1 MISYANQGTAN
12 MKKLSKETVIETAL
26 ELLNEVGMDGLSTR
40 KLAERLQV
48 QQPAL
53 YWHFRD
59 KRALFDALAHA
70 MLVKHH
76 SHALPSENE
85 DWRVFLKKNAQGFRT
100 ALLSYRDGARIHA
113 GTRPT
118 ELQID
123 IAQAQISFLCD
134 AGFEAKNA
142 VWALWT
148 ISHYVVGSVLEQ
160 QAAQA
165 EQQSSDTA
173 AATAPP
179 DLLALFQEVEHE
191 GMDAAFDFG
200 LNSLVAGLETFYVSS
215 TKH

>member
-1 MISYANQGTAN
+1 
-12 MKKLSKETVIETAL
+12 MKKISKETVIETAL

-70 MLVKHH
+70 MVVNKH
-76 SHALPSENE
+76 SHALPEDNE
-85 DWRVFLKKNAQGFRT
+85 DWRIFLRKNAQGFRA

-118 ELQID
+118 ELQLD
-123 IAQAQISFLCD
+123 IAQAQIGFLCK

-160 QAAQA
+160 QAAQS
-165 EQQSSDTA
+165 EQQNTDAPSTSATQADT
-173 AATAPP
+173 PP
-179 DLLALFQEVEHE
+179 DLLSLFQEVEQE

-200 LNSLVAGLETFYVSS
+200 LNSLIAGLEPFCKQGTER
-215 TKH
+215 

>member
-1 MISYANQGTAN
+1 
-12 MKKLSKETVIETAL
+12 MKKISKETVIETAL

-70 MLVKHH
+70 MLVNKH
-76 SHALPSENE
+76 SHALPDDKE
-85 DWRVFLKKNAQGFRT
+85 DWRVFLKKNAQGFRA

-118 ELQID
+118 ELQMD
-123 IAQAQISFLCD
+123 IAQTQIGFLRK

-160 QAAQA
+160 QAAQS
-165 EQQSSDTA
+165 EQHNADAPTSSATQ
-173 AATAPP
+173 AATPP
-179 DLLALFQEVEHE
+179 DLLALFQEVEQE

-200 LNSLVAGLETFYVSS
+200 LNSLIAGLEPFCRQS
-215 TKH
+215 TER